1 MFVNGI
7 HQWPVIKRFLTWST
21 SDHLFPWCRNV
32 PRQSMKT
39 SGCIS
44 IHWFTWQLLL
54 LLLVDTTPPYILQS
68 FMATFYMLAP
78 EFAVQY
84 HPIPSCSVGTFWD
97 QSLISVIR
105 CIFQHHWQSYM
116 WYSDMYLLIMIRW
129 SIMYLP
135 VIYTCILSGSA
146 CTWYADMLYF
156 FWAWVCP
163 PQTVFLSDLL
173 LWLGRLNSGEVLGFW
188 QFSFPCTCLIYFGHH
203 VPLLTSYIRGH
214 LL

>member
-1 MFVNGI
+1 MSSLAFVNGI

-32 PRQSMKT
+32 PRRSVKT

-54 LLLVDTTPPYILQS
+54 LLLVDTTPLYVLQS
-68 FMATFYMLAP
+68 VMATFYMLAP
-78 EFAVQY
+78 EFAVYY
-84 HPIPSCSVGTFWD
+84 HTIPSWSFGTFLD
-97 QSLISVIR
+97 QLLISVIR
-105 CIFQHHWQSYM
+105 CILQHHWQLYM
-116 WYSDMYLLIMIRW
+116 WCLDLYLFIMIRW
-129 SIMYLP
+129 SIVYP
-135 VIYTCILSGSA
+135 SVIYTCVLSGSA

-173 LWLGRLNSGEVLGFW
+173 LVAWQAEFWCSPPRFLDRLPFHVL
-188 QFSFPCTCLIYFGHH
+188 T
-203 VPLLTSYIRGH
+203 
-214 LL
+214 

>member
-32 PRQSMKT
+32 PRRSVKT

-54 LLLVDTTPPYILQS
+54 LLLVDTIPPYILQS
-68 FMATFYMLAP
+68 VTATFYMLTP

-84 HPIPSCSVGTFWD
+84 HPYPSCSVGTFWD

-105 CIFQHHWQSYM
+105 CIFQHHWQFICDIQTCTCST
-116 WYSDMYLLIMIRW
+116 MIRW
-129 SIMYLP
+129 SIMYFT

-156 FWAWVCP
+156 AFSEHGYARLKRCF
-163 PQTVFLSDLL
+163 FLIFFCGLAG
-173 LWLGRLNSGEVLGFW
+173 WLPVKYSSAFGR
-188 QFSFPCTCLIYFGHH
+188 FPF
-203 VPLLTSYIRGH
+203 H
-214 LL
+214 LLA